1 MVEGTDTVRFT
12 SGDVRLA
19 ADFVRRFAIAGDDIT
34 TWADVQVVDPPDHAL
49 PEVKGLLGRVKKAEP
64 PSAQVIYA
72 EAPGAHHTINIEAR
86 GVHVADVLGAHGV
99 AIPPAWD
106 VEGNKGA
113 VIVHVPAGATAEA
126 LVEFVVAALT
136 AILSGWQPT
145 FEAVGVDV
153 SDLGPF
159 TGPTD

>member
-1 MVEGTDTVRFT
+1 MVEGTGTVRFT
-12 SGDVRLA
+12 AGDIRPA
-19 ADFVRRFAIAGDDIT
+19 ADVVRRFAIAGDDIT
-34 TWADVQVVDPPDHAL
+34 AWSDVRVVDPPDDAL
-49 PEVKGLLGRVKKAEP
+49 PEVKGLLGRVKKAPP
-64 PSAQVIYA
+64 PSAQIIYA

-99 AIPPAWD
+99 AVPPGSD
-106 VEGNKGA
+106 LEGNKSA
-113 VIVHVPAGATAEA
+113 VIVQVPAGATAEA
-126 LVEFVVAALT
+126 LVELVVAALA
-136 AILSGWQPT
+136 AILGGWQPT